1 MFSCF
6 YHWLICRSQ
15 DERSFMHAVHDWHL
29 STLLCVV
36 GMGVWQV
43 EKTRGQVCLCA
54 CMGGFLTDMCT
65 NESYMAIMM
74 SEDRCVTHLKAT
86 SQWQLPQ
93 IHWWIQAL
101 TSGCLNPESCFNEE
115 ENTHTR
121 IHTHT
126 HNDKCLK
133 GPTHLLCYS
142 FISSPLLLPPSLS
155 PGYFWLIDL
164 SALLLN
170 KWKLQLVP
178 CRQCFHQHSAGS
190 VWSGP
195 LPPSCT
201 SVELDELVP
210 GNGTFFF

>member
-15 DERSFMHAVHDWHL
+15 DERSFMHAVYDWHL

-54 CMGGFLTDMCT
+54 CTGGFLTDMCT

-115 ENTHTR
+115 ENTHTCA
-121 IHTHT
+121 HTHT
-126 HNDKCLK
+126 MINVWRV
-133 GPTHLLCYS
+133 PPPFSVIPS
-142 FISSPLLLPPSLS
+142 FLLLSSFLHHSLQDI
-155 PGYFWLIDL
+155 FDW
-164 SALLLN
+164 
-170 KWKLQLVP
+170 
-178 CRQCFHQHSAGS
+178 
-190 VWSGP
+190 
-195 LPPSCT
+195 
-201 SVELDELVP
+201 
-210 GNGTFFF
+210 